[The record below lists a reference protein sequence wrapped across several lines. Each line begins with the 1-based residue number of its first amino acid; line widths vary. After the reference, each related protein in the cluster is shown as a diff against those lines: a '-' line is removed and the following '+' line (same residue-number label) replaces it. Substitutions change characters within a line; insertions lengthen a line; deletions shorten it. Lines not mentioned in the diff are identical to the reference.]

1 MRARRAFPASVSLA
15 PLGPHV
21 DNALPDEVA
30 GGLIGLIGDRP
41 SVYSRSPQIWTAALR
56 RLGIEAAYLPLDVRP
71 GRLGDLVAALRG
83 IPGWWGANVT
93 VPFKE
98 PIITLIDEV
107 LPATEG
113 IGAVNTITRRPDG
126 QLVGANT
133 DGVGAVAALL
143 HAGPDGPLV
152 DTLYGQTVLLIGA
165 GGAARAAG
173 IALVPLLG
181 TGELLVVSR
190 TISRAEEVAVRA
202 RAAGG
207 RVRVLTED
215 SADDWLG
222 RVDVVINAST
232 RGQAGILRRPDGW
245 TCLEPYSAMAPA
257 SPAVLP
263 PAPEAEFLASWRVR
277 SQRDIEANHACSRAR
292 MRRLPPHAVLLDMV
306 YAPPETI
313 TMRHAWE
320 VGLRAA
326 NGRWMMIVQA
336 AEACV
341 AHICARAV
349 ASLGLD
355 RETARRDAIAA
366 MAEAWT
372 TE

>member
-1 MRARRAFPASVSLA
+1 VSISLA
-15 PLGPHV
+15 PLQPIV

-30 GGLIGLIGDRP
+30 GGLIGLVGDRP

-56 RLGIEAAYLPLDVRP
+56 GLGIEAAYLPLDVQP
-71 GRLGDLVAALRG
+71 GRLGDLLAALREV
-83 IPGWWGANVT
+83 PGWWGANVT
-93 VPFKE
+93 VPFKG
-98 PIITLIDEV
+98 PVIALIDEV
-107 LPATEG
+107 VPATEG
-113 IGAVNTITRRPDG
+113 LGVVNTITRRPDG
-126 QLVGANT
+126 RLVGANT

-143 HAGPDGPLV
+143 HGGPGGPLV

-165 GGAARAAG
+165 GGAARASAV
-173 IALVPLLG
+173 ALAQLLG
-181 TGELLVVSR
+181 SGELLVMSR
-190 TISRAEEVAVRA
+190 TVSRAEEVAAQA

-207 RVRVLTED
+207 RVRVINED

-222 RVDVVINAST
+222 SVDVVINAST

-263 PAPEAEFLASWRVR
+263 PAPEDEFLATWRAR
-277 SQRDIEANHACSRAR
+277 SRRDIEANHARSRTR
-292 MRRLPPHAVLLDMV
+292 MRHLSPHAVLLDMV
-306 YAPPETI
+306 YAPPETV
-313 TMRHAWE
+313 TMRHARE

-341 AHICARAV
+341 GHICARTV
-349 ASLGLD
+349 ASMGTD
-355 RETARRDAIAA
+355 RDTARREAVQA
-366 MAEAWT
+366 MAMAWPT
-372 TE
+372 D